1 MKTSSLPKNATTI
14 YRNGILNDAIIVTPD
29 HAHLAGAAIPL
40 AETWLDTADALKR
53 IDAIYPNIVTQQA
66 IKVSAKRWYETHENS
81 EFVKKRG
88 TKWLVRADFPPLQK
102 WIVKAKAAAD
112 SQKIAQKAQ
121 SERKAAAVETA
132 KYLARINTLETDN
145 DTLRNEL
152 NAAHDCINK
161 RDARIAELE
170 AQLAAMRVENDK
182 LRYAL
187 DTVRGIISIQ
197 QTPKTPASKPTKHT
211 ETSTAPTRSN
221 RPKRT
226 SAEQAAKDEATLQG
240 WEKWQQE
247 HDNPQVKDY
256 AESLGRKRTTVNG
269 QLARARRNREN
280 QQENSTTE

>member
-1 MKTSSLPKNATTI
+1 MKTPSLPNATTI
-14 YRNGILNDAIIVTPD
+14 YKNGILNDGIIVTPD

-40 AETWLDTADALKR
+40 ADTWLDTAVALKR
-53 IDAIYPNIVTQQA
+53 IDAIHPNIVTQQA

-81 EFVKKRG
+81 EFVKKHG

-102 WIVKAKAAAD
+102 WIVKAKAAAE

-132 KYLARINTLETDN
+132 KYLARIDTLETDN
-145 DTLRNEL
+145 DTLRDEL
-152 NAAHDCINK
+152 NAAHDCIDE

-197 QTPKTPASKPTKHT
+197 QTPAPKSTKRA

-226 SAEQAAKDEATLQG
+226 SAEQAVKDEETLQG
-240 WEKWQQE
+240 WERWQQE
-247 HDNPQVKDY
+247 HANPQVKDY

-269 QLARARRNREN
+269 QIKRAQRNREAKSNN
-280 QQENSTTE
+280 Q

>member
-1 MKTSSLPKNATTI
+1 MKTPSLPNAKTVF
-14 YRNGILNDAIIVTPD
+14 RNGLNDGIIVPPD

-40 AETWLDTADALKR
+40 ADTWLDTADALKR
-53 IDAIYPNIVTQQA
+53 IDAIHPNIVTQQA

-81 EFVKKRG
+81 EFVKKHG

-132 KYLARINTLETDN
+132 KYLARIDTLETDN

-152 NAAHDCINK
+152 DAAYDCINE
-161 RDARIAELE
+161 RDARIAELKD
-170 AQLAAMRVENDK
+170 QLAAMRVENDK

-197 QTPKTPASKPTKHT
+197 QTPASKPTKHT
-211 ETSTAPTRSN
+211 ETSTALTRSN

-226 SAEQAAKDEATLQG
+226 SAEQAAKDEETLQG
-240 WEKWQQE
+240 WERWQQE
-247 HDNPQVKDY
+247 HANPQVKDY

-280 QQENSTTE
+280 QQEISIAE

>member
-1 MKTSSLPKNATTI
+1 MKTPSLPKTI
-14 YRNGILNDAIIVTPD
+14 YRNEILNVAIIVPPD

-40 AETWLDTADALKR
+40 ADTWLDTAVALKR
-53 IDAIYPNIVTQQA
+53 IDAIHPNIVTQQA

-81 EFVKKRG
+81 EFVKKHG

-102 WIVKAKAAAD
+102 WIVKAKAAAE

-132 KYLARINTLETDN
+132 KYLARIDTLETDN
-145 DTLRNEL
+145 DTLRDEL
-152 NAAHDCINK
+152 NAAHNCIDE

-197 QTPKTPASKPTKHT
+197 QTPKTPTSKPKRAEMTQEEAKKLLAEHGTLAERAKKHNISV
-211 ETSTAPTRSN
+211 STL
-221 RPKRT
+221 KRRIT
-226 SAEQAAKDEATLQG
+226 TAKKMALL
-240 WEKWQQE
+240 
-247 HDNPQVKDY
+247 N
-256 AESLGRKRTTVNG
+256 
-269 QLARARRNREN
+269 QL
-280 QQENSTTE
+280 